1 MKKTIYI
8 LISILAI
15 NIVGLYYQWYL
26 SYSWFDLVLHFSSG
40 FFIAMLLSAYLKD
53 HLFDG
58 WKLKN
63 FLIILG
69 AVSFIGVVWEFSEYI
84 ANFALSPIIY
94 DHYRIRTYF
103 MGDLDDTMSDLL
115 MDILGSGLFALILG
129 VRTRTLIKL
138 RSSKMNDFETR
149 RRRCI

>member
-1 MKKTIYI
+1 MKKTFLI
-8 LISILAI
+8 LVAI
-15 NIVGLYYQWYL
+15 FIINAIGLYNGWYRFF
-26 SYSWFDLVLHFSSG
+26 WFDMVIHFLGG
-40 FFIAMLLSAYLKD
+40 FFMAMFLSAYLKD

-94 DHYRIRTYF
+94 DHYGIRTYF
-103 MGDLDDTMSDLL
+103 MGDLDDTMNDLL
-115 MDILGSGLFALILG
+115 MDILGAGTLSFILH
-129 VRTRTLIKL
+129 L
-138 RSSKMNDFETR
+138 
-149 RRRCI
+149 